1 MGGGFF
7 LGFPGYGDQSALSFL
22 KGRLS
27 RCLSSFSL
35 IVEPCRGRKFSCS
48 GFFCSII
55 IGILLLVIRALDS
68 LIFGYFLRILSFSG
82 GVLLT
87 LVLR

>member
-1 MGGGFF
+1 LGF
-7 LGFPGYGDQSALSFL
+7 LGYKDQSALSFL
-22 KGRLS
+22 KGRSS
-27 RCLSSFSL
+27 RILQFFT
-35 IVEPCRGRKFSCS
+35 VCS
-48 GFFCSII
+48 TMSRQEFFVMDFVYNTTIFFCV
-55 IGILLLVIRALDS
+55 GNKRALDF